1 MADAKF
7 SAAGAIKNI
16 IIVLFVALI
25 VVLASPTFKV
35 TMDIID
41 NRVVNDLLENVV
53 KEGEQ
58 DSLYGVDQIYD
69 YLQKGLDQNNVKLQA
84 REIIKAERLGS
95 QVTLTVDYRKDNKI
109 FGDTYLSNVFNKTY
123 QARLK

>member
-16 IIVLFVALI
+16 IIVLFIALI

-41 NRVVNDLLENVV
+41 NRVVNDLLEKVV

>member
-41 NRVVNDLLENVV
+41 NRVVNDLLEKVV

-84 REIIKAERLGS
+84 REIIKAENLGS

>member
-1 MADAKF
+1 MAEAKF
-7 SAAGAIKNI
+7 SAANTIKNI
-16 IIVLFVALI
+16 IIVLFIALI
-25 VVLASPTFKV
+25 AVLALPIFKV

-69 YLQKGLDQNNVKLQA
+69 YVQKGLDQNNVKLQA
-84 REIIKAERLGS
+84 REIIKAENLGS
-95 QVTLTVDYRKDNKI
+95 QVRLTVDYRKDNMI

-123 QARLK
+123 QAKLK

>member
-41 NRVVNDLLENVV
+41 NRVVNGLLENVV

-69 YLQKGLDQNNVKLQA
+69 YLQKGLNENNVKLEA

>member
-1 MADAKF
+1 MAEAKF
-7 SAAGAIKNI
+7 SAANTIKNI
-16 IIVLFVALI
+16 IIVLFIALI
-25 VVLASPTFKV
+25 AVLALPIFKV

-69 YLQKGLDQNNVKLQA
+69 YVQKGLDQNNVKLQA
-84 REIIKAERLGS
+84 REIIKAENLGS
-95 QVTLTVDYRKDNKI
+95 QVRLTVDYRKDNKI

-123 QARLK
+123 QAKLK

>member
-41 NRVVNDLLENVV
+41 NRVVNDLLEKVV

-69 YLQKGLDQNNVKLQA
+69 YLQKGLNENNIKLQA

-95 QVTLTVDYRKDNKI
+95 QVTLTVNYRKDNKI

>member
-1 MADAKF
+1 MADGKF
-7 SAAGAIKNI
+7 SAASTIKNI
-16 IIVLFVALI
+16 IIVLFIALI
-25 VVLASPTFKV
+25 VVLASPIFKT

-84 REIIKAERLGS
+84 RDIIKAERLGS
-95 QVTLTVDYRKDNKI
+95 EVTLTVDYRKDSKI
-109 FGDTYLSNVFNKTY
+109 FGDIYLSNVFNKTY
-123 QARLK
+123 YARIK

>member
-41 NRVVNDLLENVV
+41 NRVVNDLLEKVV

-69 YLQKGLDQNNVKLQA
+69 YLQKV
-84 REIIKAERLGS
+84 
-95 QVTLTVDYRKDNKI
+95 
-109 FGDTYLSNVFNKTY
+109 
-123 QARLK
+123 

>member
-16 IIVLFVALI
+16 IIVLIIALI

-41 NRVVNDLLENVV
+41 NRVVNDLLEKVV